1 MADTIGRERYCIN
14 QFINTL
20 NILNCPQLY
29 FWEINS
35 KHLYHYQFTKFF
47 SYNGHGIE
55 KFWHNIKKKF
65 FFSISK
71 NFLFLKFISFK
82 LNESQL
88 RYKLLMFKIL

>member
-1 MADTIGRERYCIN
+1 MADTIGIEQYCIN

-55 KFWHNIKKKF
+55 KFWHNIKKSF
-65 FFSISK
+65 FPK